1 MKWDVKLFIIFILT
15 VLLYGGSY
23 VFTHGSF
30 AFPLEYVDV
39 GIALVSLVFLL
50 KTPFSQYSIIKIL
63 FGVSFTYLLFGV
75 KQMTDGNPTIFMLLR
90 DFTILLFAIFLFI
103 RVFRGKDKQFRGLF
117 LFFGLIVLLQ
127 MVFNG
132 INFTQEKYYIA
143 DLIKSLIVF
152 ILSVIVVRQTE
163 EGDDVKLGIKRMF
176 ILIGLYT
183 FRNILSLLVENVF

>member
-15 VLLYGGSY
+15 VFLYGGSY

-63 FGVSFTYLLFGV
+63 FGASFTYLLFGV